1 MSNTLSKTL
10 GLGLPAL
17 AEMIRAKGRGK
28 DTVLAHITPKEAA
41 LLKKRGGA
49 GTINPHTGLL
59 EYYDGEDY
67 IPDEGDPYIP
77 EGTVYDI
84 PEYVPDE
91 ASGPYIPEGTV
102 YEPNINY
109 PEQAGPTYSEMGY
122 TPQTYY
128 PEQAGPTYNEMGYT
142 PQPQGAPINFTGTSP
157 SDLQRQIFSQETG
170 PGNWVMSNQGTPYFV
185 PAALPDQIGYGG
197 VTGAQPPSPA
207 GLASQY
213 VEQDTEQ
220 QSRDAAG
227 ILSRAGAAAK
237 KAGGKDSDYSNLLS
251 QLLRLGLGA
260 GTTYAL
266 TKGVAQPAAKK
277 AEDQAQQAKNERMG
291 IAKPYQDIGKGLYT
305 GAQAG
310 NLSASNIQAVKAA
323 RAMAAQNISRT
334 GGVGVLQG
342 ANSIAD
348 LEARLLDNQL
358 IQGIKIANIG
368 DNYAVNAIQ
377 AGMAADKDLAA
388 SQAEFAKQLGVL
400 LAPMVLGYS
409 PNLPSG
415 LPGGGQSLQNPGL
428 INSIADAGGNL
439 LNSGGNAIRSLS
451 TPTGEI

>member
-28 DTVLAHITPKEAA
+28 DTVLAHITPREAA

-49 GTINPHTGLL
+49 GSINPDTGLL
-59 EYYDGEDY
+59 EYGIYDGEY
-67 IPDEGDPYIP
+67 VPDEGDPYIP
-77 EGTVYDI
+77 EGTVYDAPNLDV
-84 PEYVPDE
+84 PELNVGSISQDPNYYNVPGGSE
-91 ASGPYIPEGTV
+91 YQPSG
-102 YEPNINY
+102 NY
-109 PEQAGPTYSEMGY
+109 PSYDLPEPAAPQAEQ
-122 TPQTYY
+122 
-128 PEQAGPTYNEMGYT
+128 
-142 PQPQGAPINFTGTSP
+142 QGAPIDFTGTSP

-170 PGNWVMSNQGTPYFV
+170 PGDWVMSNQGTPYFV
-185 PAALPDQIGYGG
+185 PNALPDQIGYGG
-197 VTGAQPPSPA
+197 VVGRQPPSPA
-207 GLASQY
+207 DLARQY

-227 ILSRAGAAAK
+227 ILSGAGTPPK
-237 KAGGKDSDYSNLLS
+237 PPGGKDIDLSSLLS
-251 QLLRLGLGA
+251 QLLKLGLPFGIA
-260 GTTYAL
+260 AAL

-277 AEDQAQQAKNERMG
+277 AEDQAQQAKNERMA
-291 IAKPYQDIGKGLYT
+291 IATPYQNIGKGLINS
-305 GAQAG
+305 AQAG

-368 DNYAVNAIQ
+368 DNYAVSAIQ
-377 AGMAADKDLAA
+377 AGMQADKDLAA
-388 SQAEFAKQLGVL
+388 SQADFAKQLGVL
-400 LAPMVLGYS
+400 LAPSVLGYS
-409 PNLPSG
+409 PSAYDPTRLDSSTRPSTRQSTGALNNIVDTVLP
-415 LPGGGQSLQNPGL
+415 PKEE
-428 INSIADAGGNL
+428 A
-439 LNSGGNAIRSLS
+439 
-451 TPTGEI
+451 

>member
-67 IPDEGDPYIP
+67 VPDEGDPYIP
-77 EGTVYDI
+77 PDTVYDNTI
-84 PEYVPDE
+84 ETTPYQDDLYSYLNTQPDT
-91 ASGPYIPEGTV
+91 SGQGYSGQATFEENFPT
-102 YEPNINY
+102 YEPPQYAEQQPLGRPEPVYQDTVDFSGNRISAEEQRALGQEAQALAKAGEQKY
-109 PEQAGPTYSEMGY
+109 PGLDSTQIERL
-122 TPQTYY
+122 
-128 PEQAGPTYNEMGYT
+128 NEIARS
-142 PQPQGAPINFTGTSP
+142 QGVYAEGDPFLSTGLKT
-157 SDLQRQIFSQETG
+157 
-170 PGNWVMSNQGTPYFV
+170 
-185 PAALPDQIGYGG
+185 
-197 VTGAQPPSPA
+197 PA
-207 GLASQY
+207 G
-213 VEQDTEQ
+213 
-220 QSRDAAG
+220 
-227 ILSRAGAAAK
+227 AGAKGA
-237 KAGGKDSDYSNLLS
+237 GKDSDYSNLLS

-260 GTTYAL
+260 GTAYAL
-266 TKGVAQPAAKK
+266 SKGVAQPAAKK
-277 AEDQAQQAKNERMG
+277 AEDQAQQAKNERMQ
-291 IAKPYQDIGKGLYT
+291 IATPYQNIGRNLIS

-310 NLSASNIQAVKAA
+310 GLSASNIQAVKSA
-323 RAMAAQNISRT
+323 RAMAAQNLSRT

-368 DNYAVNAIQ
+368 DNYAINAIQ

-388 SQAEFAKQLGVL
+388 SQADFAKQLGVL

-415 LPGGGQSLQNPGL
+415 TPETGIRQTTGVLDTMAN
-428 INSIADAGGNL
+428 AGGDL
-439 LNSGGNAIRSLS
+439 LNRGGNYVNSLS
-451 TPTGEI
+451 TQRGEV

>member
-1 MSNTLSKTL
+1 MNNTLSKTL

-59 EYYDGEDY
+59 EYYDGEEDY
-67 IPDEGDPYIP
+67 YVTDES
-77 EGTVYDI
+77 
-84 PEYVPDE
+84 
-91 ASGPYIPEGTV
+91 SGPYIPEGTV
-102 YEPNINY
+102 YEPDINY
-109 PEQAGPTYSEMGY
+109 EPNVS
-122 TPQTYY
+122 Y

-142 PQPQGAPINFTGTSP
+142 PQESYPEQAGPTYAEMGYTPQYDTQYPQSYYEPLGRPEPVYQDAVDFSGNRISAEEQRALGQEAQALAKAGEQKYPGLDSTQIERLNEIARSQGVYAEGDPFLSTGLKT
-157 SDLQRQIFSQETG
+157 
-170 PGNWVMSNQGTPYFV
+170 
-185 PAALPDQIGYGG
+185 
-197 VTGAQPPSPA
+197 PA
-207 GLASQY
+207 G
-213 VEQDTEQ
+213 
-220 QSRDAAG
+220 
-227 ILSRAGAAAK
+227 AGAKGA
-237 KAGGKDSDYSNLLS
+237 GKDSDYSNLLS

-260 GTTYAL
+260 GTAYAL
-266 TKGVAQPAAKK
+266 SKGVAQPAAKK
-277 AEDQAQQAKNERMG
+277 AEDQAQQAKNERMQ
-291 IAKPYQDIGKGLYT
+291 IATPYQNIGRNLIS

-310 NLSASNIQAVKAA
+310 GLSASNIQAVKSA
-323 RAMAAQNISRT
+323 RAMAAQNLSRT

-368 DNYAVNAIQ
+368 DNYAINAIQ

-388 SQAEFAKQLGVL
+388 SQADFAKQLGVL

-415 LPGGGQSLQNPGL
+415 
-428 INSIADAGGNL
+428 
-439 LNSGGNAIRSLS
+439 
-451 TPTGEI
+451 TPTTGARQSTGALNNIVDTVIPPKEEA

>member
-59 EYYDGEDY
+59 EYYDGEEDY
-67 IPDEGDPYIP
+67 YVTDES
-77 EGTVYDI
+77 
-84 PEYVPDE
+84 
-91 ASGPYIPEGTV
+91 SGPYIPEGTV
-102 YEPNINY
+102 YDVPTYDVPMVNDGGSYIPNDVSYMDNRDVGQVENTYDYPTSSDFISTSQADKQVSAFPPNASYGFRADQDPNY
-109 PEQAGPTYSEMGY
+109 DPAGQAVLPSTGYPGTPEQVAKEYPQLYPGGRLPTAGEQTVY
-122 TPQTYY
+122 TPTGNPYY
-128 PEQAGPTYNEMGYT
+128 EAKTPIPVAPAKTTPKGP
-142 PQPQGAPINFTGTSP
+142 
-157 SDLQRQIFSQETG
+157 
-170 PGNWVMSNQGTPYFV
+170 
-185 PAALPDQIGYGG
+185 
-197 VTGAQPPSPA
+197 
-207 GLASQY
+207 
-213 VEQDTEQ
+213 
-220 QSRDAAG
+220 
-227 ILSRAGAAAK
+227 
-237 KAGGKDSDYSNLLS
+237 GKDSDYSNLLS

-260 GTTYAL
+260 GTAYAL
-266 TKGVAQPAAKK
+266 SKGVAQPAAKK

-368 DNYAVNAIQ
+368 DNYAINAIQ
-377 AGMAADKDLAA
+377 AGMAADNSLAA
-388 SQAEFAKQLGVL
+388 SQADFAKQLGIL

-415 LPGGGQSLQNPGL
+415 
-428 INSIADAGGNL
+428 
-439 LNSGGNAIRSLS
+439 
-451 TPTGEI
+451 TPTTGARQSTGALNNIVDTVIPPKEEA

>member
-1 MSNTLSKTL
+1 MSKTLSKTL

-28 DTVLAHITPKEAA
+28 DTVLAHITPREAA

-49 GTINPHTGLL
+49 GSINPDTGLL
-59 EYYDGEDY
+59 EYYSEDDY
-67 IPDEGDPYIP
+67 QTDES
-77 EGTVYDI
+77 
-84 PEYVPDE
+84 
-91 ASGPYIPEGTV
+91 SGPYIPEGTV

-109 PEQAGPTYSEMGY
+109 EPNVGSISQDPNYYGVPDGGQYQPYDNYPSYDLPEPATLQAEQQPLGRPEPVYQDAVDFSGNRISAEEQRALGQEAQALAKAGEQKYPGLNSTQIDRLNEIARSQGVYAEGDPFLSTGVPT
-122 TPQTYY
+122 
-128 PEQAGPTYNEMGYT
+128 
-142 PQPQGAPINFTGTSP
+142 
-157 SDLQRQIFSQETG
+157 
-170 PGNWVMSNQGTPYFV
+170 
-185 PAALPDQIGYGG
+185 
-197 VTGAQPPSPA
+197 PA
-207 GLASQY
+207 G
-213 VEQDTEQ
+213 
-220 QSRDAAG
+220 
-227 ILSRAGAAAK
+227 AK
-237 KAGGKDSDYSNLLS
+237 TKDGKDSDYSNLLS

-260 GTTYAL
+260 GTAYAL
-266 TKGVAQPAAKK
+266 SKGVAQPAAKK

-291 IAKPYQDIGKGLYT
+291 IAAPYQGIGKGLIA

-368 DNYAVNAIQ
+368 DNYAINAIQ
-377 AGMAADKDLAA
+377 AGMAADNALAA
-388 SQAEFAKQLGVL
+388 SQADFAKQLGVL

-415 LPGGGQSLQNPGL
+415 TPGTGIRQSTGALDAIANAGSDLLTGGGNYTNSL
-428 INSIADAGGNL
+428 
-439 LNSGGNAIRSLS
+439 
-451 TPTGEI
+451 PTQRGEI

>member
-122 TPQTYY
+122 TPQPQDFAYPPNASPGYY
-128 PEQAGPTYNEMGYT
+128 AGGPEDVGPAGPGVLPSTGLPGTPEQVAKEYPQLYPGGVLPTAGQQTVYT
-142 PQPQGAPINFTGTSP
+142 PSGKVYYEAKTPIPVAPAKTTP
-157 SDLQRQIFSQETG
+157 KG
-170 PGNWVMSNQGTPYFV
+170 P
-185 PAALPDQIGYGG
+185 
-197 VTGAQPPSPA
+197 
-207 GLASQY
+207 
-213 VEQDTEQ
+213 
-220 QSRDAAG
+220 
-227 ILSRAGAAAK
+227 
-237 KAGGKDSDYSNLLS
+237 GKDSDYSNLLS

-260 GTTYAL
+260 GTAYAL
-266 TKGVAQPAAKK
+266 SKGVAQPAAKK

>member
-77 EGTVYDI
+77 EGTF
-84 PEYVPDE
+84 YVPDE
-91 ASGPYIPEGTV
+91 DSGPYIPPDTI

-109 PEQAGPTYSEMGY
+109 LNEDVGGFPNYYEPPAELPANQQPLGRPEPVYQDTVDFSGNRISAEEQRVLGQEAQALAKAGE
-122 TPQTYY
+122 QKY
-128 PEQAGPTYNEMGYT
+128 PGLDSTQIERLNEIARS
-142 PQPQGAPINFTGTSP
+142 QGVYAEGDPFLSTGLKT
-157 SDLQRQIFSQETG
+157 
-170 PGNWVMSNQGTPYFV
+170 
-185 PAALPDQIGYGG
+185 
-197 VTGAQPPSPA
+197 PA
-207 GLASQY
+207 G
-213 VEQDTEQ
+213 
-220 QSRDAAG
+220 
-227 ILSRAGAAAK
+227 AK
-237 KAGGKDSDYSNLLS
+237 PKDGKDTDYSALLS
-251 QLLRLGLGA
+251 QLLKLGLPLGIA
-260 GTTYAL
+260 AAL

-277 AEDQAQQAKNERMG
+277 AEDQAQQAKNERMA
-291 IAKPYQDIGKGLYT
+291 IATPYQNIGKGLYT

-377 AGMAADKDLAA
+377 AGMAADNSLAA
-388 SQAEFAKQLGVL
+388 SQADFAKQLGIL

-415 LPGGGQSLQNPGL
+415 
-428 INSIADAGGNL
+428 
-439 LNSGGNAIRSLS
+439 
-451 TPTGEI
+451 TPTTGARQSTGALNNIVDTVIPPKEEA

>member
-1 MSNTLSKTL
+1 MNNTLSKTL

-28 DTVLAHITPKEAA
+28 DTILAHITPKEAA
-41 LLKKRGGA
+41 LLKRRGGS
-49 GTINPHTGLL
+49 GTINPDTGLL
-59 EYYDGEDY
+59 EFEDSEEYDYSTPVEVSPVYDVVG
-67 IPDEGDPYIP
+67 PEGDFQTY
-77 EGTVYDI
+77 
-84 PEYVPDE
+84 
-91 ASGPYIPEGTV
+91 
-102 YEPNINY
+102 Y
-109 PEQAGPTYSEMGY
+109 PEQFGPTYDELSY

-128 PEQAGPTYNEMGYT
+128 PEQAGPTYEEMGYT
-142 PQPQGAPINFTGTSP
+142 PSARQAEPNAPDYGDFGSTLYPLNEQGIPTELTPEQAAKTYPQLYPGGVLPTEGQETVFTPDGRSYYQNLTPISTAGAPKTK
-157 SDLQRQIFSQETG
+157 
-170 PGNWVMSNQGTPYFV
+170 
-185 PAALPDQIGYGG
+185 
-197 VTGAQPPSPA
+197 
-207 GLASQY
+207 
-213 VEQDTEQ
+213 EQ
-220 QSRDAAG
+220 QQ
-227 ILSRAGAAAK
+227 
-237 KAGGKDSDYSNLLS
+237 KDKDYSNLLS

-260 GTTYAL
+260 GTAYAL
-266 TKGVAQPAAKK
+266 SRGVQQPAAKR
-277 AEDQAQQAKNERMG
+277 AEEQAQTAKNERMA
-291 IAKPYQDIGKGLYT
+291 IAAPYQGIGKGLIA

-368 DNYAVNAIQ
+368 DNYAINAIQ
-377 AGMAADKDLAA
+377 AGMVADNALAA
-388 SQAEFAKQLGVL
+388 SQADFAKQLGTL

-428 INSIADAGGNL
+428 INTIADAGGNL
-439 LNSGGNAIRSLS
+439 LNSGGNAISSLS
-451 TPTGEI
+451 TQRGEV

>member
-1 MSNTLSKTL
+1 MNNTLSKTL

-49 GTINPHTGLL
+49 GSINPDTGLL

-67 IPDEGDPYIP
+67 VTDES
-77 EGTVYDI
+77 
-84 PEYVPDE
+84 
-91 ASGPYIPEGTV
+91 SGPYIPEGTV

-109 PEQAGPTYSEMGY
+109 EPNVS
-122 TPQTYY
+122 Y

-142 PQPQGAPINFTGTSP
+142 PQESYPEQAGPTYAEMGYTPQQQAFVYPPNASP
-157 SDLQRQIFSQETG
+157 GYYAGGPEDVGPAG
-170 PGNWVMSNQGTPYFV
+170 PGVLPSTGLPGTPEQVAKEYPQLYPGGRLPTAGEQTV
-185 PAALPDQIGYGG
+185 YTPTGNPYYEALTKIPQAAPG
-197 VTGAQPPSPA
+197 TKP
-207 GLASQY
+207 
-213 VEQDTEQ
+213 
-220 QSRDAAG
+220 
-227 ILSRAGAAAK
+227 
-237 KAGGKDSDYSNLLS
+237 GGKDSDYSNLLS

-260 GTTYAL
+260 GTAYAL
-266 TKGVAQPAAKK
+266 SKGVAQPAAKK

-291 IAKPYQDIGKGLYT
+291 IAAPYQGIGKGLIA

-377 AGMAADKDLAA
+377 AGMQADKDLAA
-388 SQAEFAKQLGVL
+388 SQADFAKQLGVL

-415 LPGGGQSLQNPGL
+415 TPGTGIRQSTGALDAIANAGSDLLTGGGNYTNSL
-428 INSIADAGGNL
+428 
-439 LNSGGNAIRSLS
+439 
-451 TPTGEI
+451 PTQRGEI

>member
-1 MSNTLSKTL
+1 MNNTLSKTL

-28 DTVLAHITPKEAA
+28 DTILAHITPREAA

-49 GTINPHTGLL
+49 GTINPDTGLL
-59 EYYDGEDY
+59 EFQTEDDYYVSDED
-67 IPDEGDPYIP
+67 
-77 EGTVYDI
+77 
-84 PEYVPDE
+84 
-91 ASGPYIPEGTV
+91 SGPYIPEGTV
-102 YEPNINY
+102 YEPEPYY
-109 PEQAGPTYSEMGY
+109 PEQAGPTYNEMGY

-128 PEQAGPTYNEMGYT
+128 PEQAGPTYEEMGYT
-142 PQPQGAPINFTGTSP
+142 PSARQAEPNAPDYGDFGSTLYPLNEQGIPTQLTPEQAAATYPQLYPGGVLPPEGQETVFTPEGRSYYQNLTPISTAGAPKTKE
-157 SDLQRQIFSQETG
+157 QREK
-170 PGNWVMSNQGTPYFV
+170 
-185 PAALPDQIGYGG
+185 
-197 VTGAQPPSPA
+197 
-207 GLASQY
+207 
-213 VEQDTEQ
+213 E
-220 QSRDAAG
+220 
-227 ILSRAGAAAK
+227 K
-237 KAGGKDSDYSNLLS
+237 DYSNLLS

-260 GTTYAL
+260 GTAYAL
-266 TKGVAQPAAKK
+266 SRGVQQPAAKK
-277 AEDQAQQAKNERMG
+277 AEEQAQTAKNERMA
-291 IAKPYQDIGKGLYT
+291 IAAPYQGIGKGLIA

-368 DNYAVNAIQ
+368 DNYAINAIQ
-377 AGMAADKDLAA
+377 AGMVADNALAA
-388 SQAEFAKQLGVL
+388 SQADFAKQLGTL

-415 LPGGGQSLQNPGL
+415 LPGGGQNPGL
-428 INSIADAGGNL
+428 INTIADAGGNL
-439 LNSGGNAIRSLS
+439 LNSGGNAISSLS
-451 TPTGEI
+451 TQRGEV

>member
-77 EGTVYDI
+77 EGTVY
-84 PEYVPDE
+84 
-91 ASGPYIPEGTV
+91 
-102 YEPNINY
+102 EPNINY

-122 TPQTYY
+122 TPQPQDFAYPPNASPGYY
-128 PEQAGPTYNEMGYT
+128 AGGPEDVGPAGPGVLPSTGLPGTPEQVAKEYPQLYPGGVLPTAGQQTVYT
-142 PQPQGAPINFTGTSP
+142 PSGKVYYEAKTPIPVAPAKTTP
-157 SDLQRQIFSQETG
+157 KG
-170 PGNWVMSNQGTPYFV
+170 P
-185 PAALPDQIGYGG
+185 
-197 VTGAQPPSPA
+197 
-207 GLASQY
+207 
-213 VEQDTEQ
+213 
-220 QSRDAAG
+220 
-227 ILSRAGAAAK
+227 
-237 KAGGKDSDYSNLLS
+237 GKDSDYSNLLS

-260 GTTYAL
+260 GTAYAL
-266 TKGVAQPAAKK
+266 SKGVAQPAAKK

-368 DNYAVNAIQ
+368 DNYAINAIQ
-377 AGMAADKDLAA
+377 AGMAADNSLAA
-388 SQAEFAKQLGVL
+388 SQAEFAKQLGLL

-415 LPGGGQSLQNPGL
+415 TPGTGIRQSTGALNDIANAGSDLLLGGGNYT
-428 INSIADAGGNL
+428 N
-439 LNSGGNAIRSLS
+439 SLS

>member
-59 EYYDGEDY
+59 EYYDGEEDY
-67 IPDEGDPYIP
+67 NYDVEAQDGGFYGGQGPDANQLE
-77 EGTVYDI
+77 
-84 PEYVPDE
+84 
-91 ASGPYIPEGTV
+91 
-102 YEPNINY
+102 NIY
-109 PEQAGPTYSEMGY
+109 PGY
-122 TPQTYY
+122 TDYVSGNNEIGYTQDMMDLESNPEWQRLYGPEANRAVAPQDYY
-128 PEQAGPTYNEMGYT
+128 PEQQPLGRPEPVYEDTVDFSGNRISAEEQRALGQEAQALAKAGEQKYPGLDSTQIERLNEIARS
-142 PQPQGAPINFTGTSP
+142 QGVYAEGDPFLSTGVKIP
-157 SDLQRQIFSQETG
+157 
-170 PGNWVMSNQGTPYFV
+170 
-185 PAALPDQIGYGG
+185 
-197 VTGAQPPSPA
+197 
-207 GLASQY
+207 
-213 VEQDTEQ
+213 
-220 QSRDAAG
+220 
-227 ILSRAGAAAK
+227 AGAAAK
-237 KAGGKDSDYSNLLS
+237 GAGGKDTDYSALLS
-251 QLLRLGLGA
+251 QLLKLGLPLGIA
-260 GTTYAL
+260 AAL

-277 AEDQAQQAKNERMG
+277 AEDQAQQAKNERMA
-291 IAKPYQDIGKGLYT
+291 IATPYQNIGKGLYNP
-305 GAQAG
+305 ALAG

-323 RAMAAQNISRT
+323 RAMAAQNLSRT

-368 DNYAVNAIQ
+368 DNYAINAIQ

-388 SQAEFAKQLGVL
+388 SQADFAKQLGIL

-409 PNLPSG
+409 PTLPSG
-415 LPGGGQSLQNPGL
+415 
-428 INSIADAGGNL
+428 
-439 LNSGGNAIRSLS
+439 
-451 TPTGEI
+451 TPTAGVRQSTGALNNIVDTVIPPQEEA

>member
-1 MSNTLSKTL
+1 MSNTISKTL

-77 EGTVYDI
+77 EGTF
-84 PEYVPDE
+84 YVPDE
-91 ASGPYIPEGTV
+91 DSGPYIPPGTI

-109 PEQAGPTYSEMGY
+109 LNEDVGGFPNYYEPPAELPANQQPLGRPE
-122 TPQTYY
+122 
-128 PEQAGPTYNEMGYT
+128 PTYNYPDGEEDRRLGEQAQTLAKQAEQKYQGLDST
-142 PQPQGAPINFTGTSP
+142 QTDRLNEIARSQGVDVGQPTLGEEQRLFDAERRYQEQNP
-157 SDLQRQIFSQETG
+157 SG
-170 PGNWVMSNQGTPYFV
+170 
-185 PAALPDQIGYGG
+185 
-197 VTGAQPPSPA
+197 PA
-207 GLASQY
+207 G
-213 VEQDTEQ
+213 
-220 QSRDAAG
+220 
-227 ILSRAGAAAK
+227 AK
-237 KAGGKDSDYSNLLS
+237 TKGGKDTDYSALLS
-251 QLLRLGLGA
+251 QLLKLGLPLGIA
-260 GTTYAL
+260 AAL

-277 AEDQAQQAKNERMG
+277 AEDQAQQAKNERMA
-291 IAKPYQDIGKGLYT
+291 IATPYQNIGKGLYT

-388 SQAEFAKQLGVL
+388 SQADFAKQLGVL

-409 PNLPSG
+409 PTLPSG
-415 LPGGGQSLQNPGL
+415 
-428 INSIADAGGNL
+428 
-439 LNSGGNAIRSLS
+439 
-451 TPTGEI
+451 TPTTVARQSTGALNNIVDTILPPPKEEA